1 MKKIAVIFFLLVG
14 IAAGANAQEQGDF
27 RIHAT
32 GFYGLK
38 FDYFGVGGGLEY
50 FFAEKFALMPSF
62 TKLYPPVG
70 NASNFSFDLRYF
82 LTEGAS
88 QVYVMAG
95 YSQSF
100 QNTAPGDP
108 GTKRDYVGANF
119 GVGAYIPLTDWVG
132 LSSEFKFQSQQPQEA
147 GVKLGFA
154 FPLQ

>member
-1 MKKIAVIFFLLVG
+1 MKKALLVLLFLSG
-14 IAAGANAQEQGDF
+14 VAASANAQEQGDF

-50 FFAEKFALMPSF
+50 FFADKFALMPSYTRLF
-62 TKLYPPVG
+62 PEVG
-70 NASNFSFDLRYF
+70 NASNFSFDLRYY

-132 LSSEFKFQSQQPQEA
+132 LSSEIKFQSQQPQEA
-147 GVKLGFA
+147 GIKLGFA

>member
-1 MKKIAVIFFLLVG
+1 MKKILLIFLLLGG
-14 IAAGANAQEQGDF
+14 IAAGAHSQDQGDF

-50 FFAEKFALMPSF
+50 FFADKFALMPSY
-62 TKLYPPVG
+62 TKLYPEVG
-70 NASNFSFDLRYF
+70 NASNFSFDLRYY

-108 GTKRDYVGANF
+108 GTKRNYVGANF
-119 GVGAYIPLTDWVG
+119 GVGAYIPFTDWVG
-132 LSSEFKFQSQQPQEA
+132 LSSEFKFQSQ
-147 GVKLGFA
+147 GFRQTYFRFGLA
-154 FPLQ
+154 FPL